1 MAGHS
6 KWANIK
12 HRKARQDAS
21 RGKIWTKVIR
31 EITVAAKDGPDPADN
46 PRLRL
51 ALEKANSANMPK
63 DTIKRAIEKGSG
75 TGETGVLEEITF
87 EGYGPG
93 GVAILVETMTDNR
106 NRTVSDVRHAFSKYG
121 GNLGTDGSVSYLFK
135 KLGIVQVDKNFTEEE
150 LMEIVIDIGAD
161 DLSEEGDFFEIIT
174 DSNSFND
181 VVDAI
186 KEKKIKY
193 NNAELTLRAETLVK
207 LDNEM
212 SEKVLNIMEFM
223 DDLDD
228 VQEVHT
234 NKGAAFERQI
244 AKALIE
250 DLNLKNPVKRILE
263 QTRTKELPDLMLGTW
278 CIECKAYGTGAE
290 PRPDWWDQ
298 VLTSSNQHNLK
309 PALVYKFNNRPIKVR
324 ILASSLNK
332 DIKNDL
338 VTVDLLWPDFI
349 QIILELFQEDIE
361 LHEQTYQ
368 V

>member
-21 RGKIWTKVIR
+21 RGKVWTKVIR
-31 EITVAAKDGPDPADN
+31 EITVAAKDGPDPNDN

-51 ALEKANSANMPK
+51 ALEKANAANMPK

-75 TGETGVLEEITF
+75 TGETGELEEIVF

-135 KLGIVQVDKNFTEEE
+135 KLGIIHLSKN
-150 LMEIVIDIGAD
+150 
-161 DLSEEGDFFEIIT
+161 LSEENLMEVVIESGAEDFSTEDDFYEVT
-174 DSNSFND
+174 TEANVFNNVLD
-181 VVDAI
+181 VF
-186 KEKKIKY
+186 KEKKIEY
-193 NNAELTLRAETLVK
+193 IDAQLTLRADTLVP
-207 LDNEM
+207 LDNDM

-234 NKGAAFERQI
+234 NAEFPENFE
-244 AKALIE
+244 
-250 DLNLKNPVKRILE
+250 VKE
-263 QTRTKELPDLMLGTW
+263 
-278 CIECKAYGTGAE
+278 
-290 PRPDWWDQ
+290 
-298 VLTSSNQHNLK
+298 
-309 PALVYKFNNRPIKVR
+309 
-324 ILASSLNK
+324 
-332 DIKNDL
+332 
-338 VTVDLLWPDFI
+338 
-349 QIILELFQEDIE
+349 
-361 LHEQTYQ
+361 
-368 V
+368 

>member
-21 RGKIWTKVIR
+21 RGKVWTKVIR
-31 EITVAAKDGPDPADN
+31 EITVAAKGGPDPDDN

-75 TGETGVLEEITF
+75 TGETGTLEEIVF

-121 GNLGTDGSVSYLFK
+121 GNLGTDGSVAYLFK
-135 KLGIVQVDKNFTEEE
+135 KLGLIHISKGFSDE
-150 LMEIVIDIGAD
+150 A
-161 DLSEEGDFFEIIT
+161 
-174 DSNSFND
+174 NSFND
-181 VVDAI
+181 VLEI
-186 KEKKIKY
+186 FKKNEVEYI
-193 NNAELTLRAETLVK
+193 NAQLSLRAEISV
-207 LDNEM
+207 DIDHEM

-234 NKGAAFERQI
+234 NAEFPHDFE
-244 AKALIE
+244 
-250 DLNLKNPVKRILE
+250 VK
-263 QTRTKELPDLMLGTW
+263 D
-278 CIECKAYGTGAE
+278 
-290 PRPDWWDQ
+290 
-298 VLTSSNQHNLK
+298 N
-309 PALVYKFNNRPIKVR
+309 
-324 ILASSLNK
+324 
-332 DIKNDL
+332 
-338 VTVDLLWPDFI
+338 
-349 QIILELFQEDIE
+349 
-361 LHEQTYQ
+361 
-368 V
+368 

>member
-21 RGKIWTKVIR
+21 RGKVWTKVIR
-31 EITVAAKDGPDPADN
+31 EITVAAKGGPDPNDN

-75 TGETGVLEEITF
+75 TGETGSLEEIIF

-106 NRTVSDVRHAFSKYG
+106 NRTVSDIRHAFSKFG
-121 GNLGTDGSVSYLFK
+121 GNLGTDGSVAYLFK
-135 KLGIVQVDKNFTEEE
+135 KLGVIHLSKDFVEDELVELVIEIGAEDFTEE
-150 LMEIVIDIGAD
+150 D
-161 DLSEEGDFFEIIT
+161 DFFEIT
-174 DSNSFND
+174 TEVNEFNKI
-181 VVDAI
+181 VDTL

-193 NNAELTLRAETLVK
+193 INAEMSLRAETLIN
-207 LDNEM
+207 LDQEM

-234 NKGAAFERQI
+234 NAEFPENFE
-244 AKALIE
+244 
-250 DLNLKNPVKRILE
+250 VKE
-263 QTRTKELPDLMLGTW
+263 
-278 CIECKAYGTGAE
+278 
-290 PRPDWWDQ
+290 
-298 VLTSSNQHNLK
+298 
-309 PALVYKFNNRPIKVR
+309 
-324 ILASSLNK
+324 
-332 DIKNDL
+332 
-338 VTVDLLWPDFI
+338 
-349 QIILELFQEDIE
+349 
-361 LHEQTYQ
+361 
-368 V
+368 

>member
-21 RGKIWTKVIR
+21 RGKVWTKVIR
-31 EITVAAKDGPDPADN
+31 EITVAAKGGPDPDDN

-75 TGETGVLEEITF
+75 TGETGTLEEIVF

-121 GNLGTDGSVSYLFK
+121 GNLGTDGSVAYLFK
-135 KLGIVQVDKNFTEEE
+135 KLGLIHISKDLSDEKLMDLVIESGALDYTEEE
-150 LMEIVIDIGAD
+150 E
-161 DLSEEGDFFEIIT
+161 FFEVT
-174 DSNSFND
+174 TEANSFND
-181 VVDAI
+181 VLEI
-186 KEKKIKY
+186 FKKNEVEYI
-193 NNAELTLRAETLVK
+193 NAQLSLRAEISV
-207 LDNEM
+207 DIDHEM

-234 NKGAAFERQI
+234 NAEFPHDFE
-244 AKALIE
+244 
-250 DLNLKNPVKRILE
+250 VK
-263 QTRTKELPDLMLGTW
+263 D
-278 CIECKAYGTGAE
+278 
-290 PRPDWWDQ
+290 
-298 VLTSSNQHNLK
+298 N
-309 PALVYKFNNRPIKVR
+309 
-324 ILASSLNK
+324 
-332 DIKNDL
+332 
-338 VTVDLLWPDFI
+338 
-349 QIILELFQEDIE
+349 
-361 LHEQTYQ
+361 
-368 V
+368 

>member
-181 VVDAI
+181 VV
-186 KEKKIKY
+186 
-193 NNAELTLRAETLVK
+193 L
-207 LDNEM
+207 
-212 SEKVLNIMEFM
+212 S
-223 DDLDD
+223 
-228 VQEVHT
+228 
-234 NKGAAFERQI
+234 
-244 AKALIE
+244 LIH
-250 DLNLKNPVKRILE
+250 I
-263 QTRTKELPDLMLGTW
+263 
-278 CIECKAYGTGAE
+278 
-290 PRPDWWDQ
+290 
-298 VLTSSNQHNLK
+298 
-309 PALVYKFNNRPIKVR
+309 
-324 ILASSLNK
+324 
-332 DIKNDL
+332 
-338 VTVDLLWPDFI
+338 
-349 QIILELFQEDIE
+349 
-361 LHEQTYQ
+361 
-368 V
+368 